1 MCCIRIGRERS
12 SSSHEAIKFLQ
23 GGAATDLN
31 VDEASDQARF
41 TEVFVPYLVDAF
53 RLARWLAGSRAD
65 AEDIVQEASMRAF
78 KYIRGFSGGNPRAWV
93 LTIVRNTSYSWL
105 AKNRPKDVVLSDD
118 LNQDDREQF
127 EQAGTQEMQTPE
139 TALIAKLEAEQVR
152 KAMASLPAPFREI
165 LVLREIHDLDYC
177 TIAEVAALPIGTVMS
192 RLARARRLLSATIA
206 NGIP

>member
-1 MCCIRIGRERS
+1 M
-12 SSSHEAIKFLQ
+12 
-23 GGAATDLN
+23 
-31 VDEASDQARF
+31 DEASDQARF

-105 AKNRPKDVVLSDD
+105 AKNRPKDVVFSDD
-118 LNQDDREQF
+118 LDQDHREQI
-127 EQAGTQEMQTPE
+127 EQRTIQEMQTPE
-139 TALIAKLEAEQVR
+139 TALIAKLEAQQVR
-152 KAMASLPAPFREI
+152 KAMASLPAPFREV
-165 LVLREIHDLDYC
+165 LVLREIHDLDYR

-206 NGIP
+206 TGIP

>member
-1 MCCIRIGRERS
+1 M
-12 SSSHEAIKFLQ
+12 
-23 GGAATDLN
+23 N

-78 KYIRGFSGGNPRAWV
+78 KNIRGFSGGNPRAWV

-118 LNQDDREQF
+118 LDQDHREQI

-139 TALIAKLEAEQVR
+139 TALIAKLEAQQVR
-152 KAMASLPAPFREI
+152 KAMAALPAPFREI
-165 LVLREIHDLDYC
+165 LVLREVHDLDYR

-206 NGIP
+206 TGIP

>member
-1 MCCIRIGRERS
+1 
-12 SSSHEAIKFLQ
+12 
-23 GGAATDLN
+23 LN

-78 KYIRGFSGGNPRAWV
+78 KNIRGFSGGNPRAWV

-105 AKNRPKDVVLSDD
+105 AKNRPKDVVFSDD
-118 LNQDDREQF
+118 LDQDHREQI

-152 KAMASLPAPFREI
+152 KAMASLPAPFREV
-165 LVLREIHDLDYC
+165 LVLREIHDLDYR

-192 RLARARRLLSATIA
+192 RLARARRLLTATIA
-206 NGIP
+206 TGIP

>member
-1 MCCIRIGRERS
+1 
-12 SSSHEAIKFLQ
+12 
-23 GGAATDLN
+23 LN

-118 LNQDDREQF
+118 LDQDHREQI
-127 EQAGTQEMQTPE
+127 EQAATDEMQTPE

-165 LVLREIHDLDYC
+165 LVRREVHDLDYR

-206 NGIP
+206 TGIP

>member
-1 MCCIRIGRERS
+1 
-12 SSSHEAIKFLQ
+12 
-23 GGAATDLN
+23 

-118 LNQDDREQF
+118 LNQDDREQI

-152 KAMASLPAPFREI
+152 KAMASLPAPFREV
-165 LVLREIHDLDYC
+165 LVLREIHDLDYR

-192 RLARARRLLSATIA
+192 RLARARRLLTATIA
-206 NGIP
+206 TGIP

>member
-1 MCCIRIGRERS
+1 
-12 SSSHEAIKFLQ
+12 L
-23 GGAATDLN
+23 
-31 VDEASDQARF
+31 DEASDQARF

-118 LNQDDREQF
+118 LNQDDREQI

-165 LVLREIHDLDYC
+165 LVLREIHDLDYR

-192 RLARARRLLSATIA
+192 RLARARRLLTATIA
-206 NGIP
+206 TGIP